1 MRDGWSDGHG
11 NSVPAESEETD
22 LLRVGLTGG
31 IGSGKSTVAQMFR
44 DEGVQVIEADTV
56 GRELMEP
63 GQSVYRAIV
72 EYFGPEV
79 VRADGKLDRA
89 RLAEMAFGEGRL
101 KELNALVHPPV
112 IAAQEQWMREVFA
125 GDADAVAMVESAL
138 IFEASEGK
146 DASVPG
152 WRDRFDRVL
161 LVTAP
166 DEVKISRY
174 VSRVLAAEPGH
185 SRERAAEVERDA
197 RARLARQIPDAEKIP
212 LCDVVMDNSG
222 TVEETREQVRRLAG
236 ELRAASKNNAQ
247 LKL

>member
-1 MRDGWSDGHG
+1 MGDAWSGGHG
-11 NSVPAESEETD
+11 NSLPVRSEEID

-44 DEGVQVIEADTV
+44 DEGVQVIEADAV

-63 GQSVYRAIV
+63 GQGVYRAIV
-72 EYFGPEV
+72 KYFGPEV

-89 RLAEMAFGEGRL
+89 RLAEMAFGQGRL

-112 IAAQEQWMREVFA
+112 IAAQEHWMGEVFA
-125 GDADAVAMVESAL
+125 RDADAVAMVESAL
-138 IFEASEGK
+138 IFEASQGDE
-146 DASVPG
+146 ASVPG

-166 DEVKISRY
+166 DEMKMERY
-174 VSRVLAAEPGH
+174 VRRVLKAEPGH
-185 SRERAAEVERDA
+185 SRERAAEVERDV

-212 LCDVVMDNSG
+212 LCDAVIDNSG
-222 TVEETREQVRRLAG
+222 TIESTREQVARVAA
-236 ELRAASKNNAQ
+236 ELRAASKEHA
-247 LKL
+247 

>member
-1 MRDGWSDGHG
+1 M
-11 NSVPAESEETD
+11 
-22 LLRVGLTGG
+22 LRVGLTGG

-44 DEGVQVIEADTV
+44 DEGVPVIEADAV

-63 GQSVYRAIV
+63 GQSVYGAIV

-79 VRADGKLDRA
+79 VRADGRLDRA

-101 KELNALVHPPV
+101 KELNALVHPAV
-112 IAAQEQWMREVFA
+112 IAAQEEWMREVFA

-138 IFEASEGK
+138 IFEASRGE

-174 VSRVLAAEPGH
+174 VSRVLAGEPVDGP
-185 SRERAAEVERDA
+185 ERAAEVERDA

-212 LCDVVMDNSG
+212 LCDAVIDNSG
-222 TVEETREQVRRLAG
+222 SVEATREQVARLAG
-236 ELRAASKNNAQ
+236 ELREASQNNAQ
-247 LKL
+247 VKL